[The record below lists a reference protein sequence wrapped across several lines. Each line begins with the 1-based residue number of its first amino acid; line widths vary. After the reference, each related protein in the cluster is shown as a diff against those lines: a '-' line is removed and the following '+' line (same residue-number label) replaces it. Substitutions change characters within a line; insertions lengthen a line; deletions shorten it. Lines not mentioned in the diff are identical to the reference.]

1 MIHLRL
7 SFKVHSQ
14 DSPQDPFKLLLA
26 IIVPRLNNDIIAPN
40 VIIVNK
46 IVIIILDN
54 INNFSIVKPYK
65 F

>member
-1 MIHLRL
+1 VHSRL

-26 IIVPRLNNDIIAPN
+26 NIVPKLSKNIIAPSI
-40 VIIVNK
+40 IIVNK
-46 IVIIILDN
+46 IVVNILDK
-54 INNFSIVKPYK
+54 INNFQLVKPYN

>member
-1 MIHLRL
+1 MLHLSL

-26 IIVPRLNNDIIAPN
+26 NIVPRLSKNIIAPSI
-40 VIIVNK
+40 IIVNK
-46 IVIIILDN
+46 IVVNILDK
-54 INNFSIVKPYK
+54 INNFQLVKPYN